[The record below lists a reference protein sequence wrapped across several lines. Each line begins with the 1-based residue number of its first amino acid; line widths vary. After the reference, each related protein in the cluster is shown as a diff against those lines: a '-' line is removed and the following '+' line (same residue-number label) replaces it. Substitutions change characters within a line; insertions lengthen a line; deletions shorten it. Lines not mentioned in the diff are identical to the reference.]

1 MPVLL
6 FGIGAFALFAG
17 LAMVGFGIPI
27 NEFSFGNTL
36 ISAGTT
42 AVVGGLIIIGLGIV
56 VGQLRRVAEA
66 MAHSPAQFGQPMEAF
81 ENAGMRAASPQGR
94 VPFPSRPRSELLG
107 GELGA
112 PPAASAAIAVED
124 RPAQSFAPTLRNP
137 DESPVTF
144 EDEISLSPRYPATP
158 STQAGTDPTGFT
170 RPLGGNVPGMADKN
184 REPLADRR
192 SPPPHMP
199 PAGTQ
204 QTRPLHNA
212 NFEAMWPAEA
222 KLQKSP
228 VASDPRPD
236 SRFDAPLR
244 DALAASPKHGEPQKP
259 RAVAI
264 LKSGVVDGMGY
275 TLYVDGS
282 IEAELP
288 QGTLRFASINELRSH
303 LEKNA

>member
-1 MPVLL
+1 VCRAANITRATFSALIVLAAPPRPVHDNFSLL
-6 FGIGAFALFAG
+6 AVYDKVPANGSVHLLAFWRARNEGA
-17 LAMVGFGIPI
+17 
-27 NEFSFGNTL
+27 
-36 ISAGTT
+36 
-42 AVVGGLIIIGLGIV
+42 
-56 VGQLRRVAEA
+56 
-66 MAHSPAQFGQPMEAF
+66 
-81 ENAGMRAASPQGR
+81 NAGMRAASPQGR

-144 EDEISLSPRYPATP
+144 EDEISLSPRYPVAP

-212 NFEAMWPAEA
+212 NFDAMWPAEA
-222 KLQKSP
+222 KPPKSPTAEEFKPEPKINPSSRDAAANAPKRADLEGQKS
-228 VASDPRPD
+228 
-236 SRFDAPLR
+236 
-244 DALAASPKHGEPQKP
+244 H
-259 RAVAI
+259 AVAI

-288 QGTLRFASINELRSH
+288 QGTLHFASINELRNH
-303 LEKNA
+303 LGKGS